1 MDAQKQLYREE
12 AFDLLAELEEALIE
26 LEQQP
31 GDLDIVNRIF
41 RAMHTIKGSG
51 AMFGFDD
58 IASFTHTIETAY
70 DLIREGKLSVDEE
83 LISLTLRSCDQIKA
97 MLEASVGG
105 EGADASLI
113 EEITASF
120 KKLISSVQDAA
131 PGQAES
137 CPAGT
142 CGDQV
147 DGLNAEI
154 TYRIRFKPH
163 RELFQNGTN
172 PIPLLNE
179 IRGLGHARVI
189 CHLKELPGL
198 KELDPETCYT
208 YWDIILTTDKDAD
221 AIRDVFIF
229 VEHLSDIKVTK
240 IDDYSE
246 IDDEEYKK
254 IGEILFD
261 RGDISLSD
269 LESIL
274 GRQKRIGEMLVESG
288 KARRSEVHSA
298 LMEQEHVRNLRK
310 KRMGAVS
317 GDSTSSIRV
326 ASHKLDSLVN
336 LVGELVTVQAR
347 LTQLAAQRNDHD
359 LVQVSEEVERLAAEL
374 RDNAMGIR
382 MLPIGTTFAKFK
394 RLVRDLSTELGKEV
408 NFTTSGEET
417 ELDKTVIDRLGD
429 PLVHL
434 IRNSID
440 HGIES
445 PEQRRAAG
453 KPAEGTIRLTAEHS
467 GAHVLISVSDDGA
480 GLDTEAI
487 RAKAMEK
494 GLISPDANLS
504 EKEIF
509 ELILAPGFST
519 ARSVS
524 KVSGRG
530 VGMDVVTSSIKSFGG
545 TVEIASVKGKGTT
558 ITLKL
563 PLTLAIID
571 GLLVTISDEYFVM
584 PLNAVV
590 ECVELSAD
598 DRRRTHGRN
607 LARVRDEIVPYIPL
621 REVFSLGGNNP
632 AIEQVVVTEIGER
645 RIGFVVDKVVGQHQT
660 VIKNLGKFLRHVEGV
675 SGATIMGD
683 GTVALI
689 LDINKLTQ
697 QVEFDESNLGGRM
710 YHA

>member
-1 MDAQKQLYREE
+1 MDAPKQVYREE
-12 AFDLLAELEEALIE
+12 AFELLSDLEDALIE

-31 GDLDIVNRIF
+31 GDLDTVNRIF

-51 AMFGFDD
+51 AMFGFDE
-58 IASFTHTIETAY
+58 IATFTHTIETVY
-70 DLIREGKLSVDEE
+70 DLIREGKLSVDED

-97 MLEASVGG
+97 MLSASEGEGQADDALTLEISSAFKRLIPAEPDDAAQNARCGISEGG
-105 EGADASLI
+105 EEDI
-113 EEITASF
+113 DE
-120 KKLISSVQDAA
+120 K
-131 PGQAES
+131 AE
-137 CPAGT
+137 AT
-142 CGDQV
+142 F
-147 DGLNAEI
+147 
-154 TYRIRFKPH
+154 RIRFRPH

-172 PIPLLNE
+172 PVPLLNE
-179 IRGLGHARVI
+179 LRSLGHARII
-189 CHLKELPGL
+189 CHLKDIPDLHEI
-198 KELDPETCYT
+198 DPEACYT
-208 YWDIILTTDKDAD
+208 SWDIILTTDKDD
-221 AIRDVFIF
+221 NVIRDVFIF
-229 VEHLSDIKVTK
+229 VEHVSDIEITL
-240 IDDYSE
+240 IDDSNGIE
-246 IDDEEYKK
+246 EEEYKK

-269 LESIL
+269 LENIL
-274 GRQKRIGEMLVESG
+274 GRQKKIGEMLVESG
-288 KARRSEVHSA
+288 KARRSEVKSA
-298 LMEQEHVRNLRK
+298 LVEQEQVRELRK
-310 KRMGAVS
+310 KRVAASVGEGA
-317 GDSTSSIRV
+317 SSIRV

-347 LTQLAAQRNDHD
+347 LSQLSAQRNDTD
-359 LVQVSEEVERLAAEL
+359 LTLVSEEVERLTAEL
-374 RDNAMGIR
+374 RDNAMGMR
-382 MLPIGTTFAKFK
+382 MLPIGTIFAKFK

-417 ELDKTVIDRLGD
+417 ELDKTVIDKLGD

-445 PEQRRAAG
+445 PDARKAAG

-487 RAKAMEK
+487 RSRAIEK
-494 GLISPDANLS
+494 GLISPDAAMS
-504 EKEIF
+504 EKDLF
-509 ELILAPGFST
+509 ELILTPGFST
-519 ARSVS
+519 AKSIS

-530 VGMDVVTSSIKSFGG
+530 VGMDVVTSSIESFGG
-545 TVEIASVKGKGTT
+545 TVEIASVRGRGTT

-571 GLLVTISDEYFVM
+571 GLLVTISDEFFVI

-590 ECVELSAD
+590 ECIELSD
-598 DRRRTHGRN
+598 EDRRHTHGRN
-607 LARVRDEIVPYIPL
+607 LARVREEIVPYIPL
-621 REVFSLGGNNP
+621 REAFALGGGKP
-632 AIEQVVVTEIGER
+632 SIEQVVVTEVGER

-660 VIKNLGKFLRHVEGV
+660 VIKNMGKFLRHVDGV

-689 LDINKLTQ
+689 LDINKITQ
-697 QVEFDESNLGGRM
+697 QSEYMEASMNAAGH
-710 YHA
+710 HA

>member
-1 MDAQKQLYREE
+1 MHMDAQKQLYREE
-12 AFDLLAELEEALIE
+12 AFELLAKLEEALIE

-31 GDLDIVNRIF
+31 DDLDIVNRIF

-70 DLIREGKLSVDEE
+70 DLIREEKLFADEE
-83 LISLTLRSCDQIKA
+83 LISLTLRSCDQVKA
-97 MLEASVGG
+97 MLDAPEG
-105 EGADASLI
+105 EEGTDANLI

-120 KKLISSVQDAA
+120 KRLISSGQGAA

-137 CPAGT
+137 CPAYTG
-142 CGDQV
+142 GDQE
-147 DGLNAEI
+147 DGLKAEI

-179 IRGLGHARVI
+179 IRALGHAHVI

-198 KELDPETCYT
+198 KELDPEACYT

-229 VEHLSDIKVTK
+229 VEHISEVEVTK

-246 IDDEEYKK
+246 IDHEEYKK

-288 KARRSEVHSA
+288 KARRSEVQSA

-310 KRMGAVS
+310 KRMGAAP
-317 GDSTSSIRV
+317 GDSVSSIRV

-347 LTQLAAQRNDHD
+347 LAQLSAQRNDHD
-359 LVQVSEEVERLAAEL
+359 LALVSEEVERLTAEL

-445 PEQRRAAG
+445 PEKRAAAG
-453 KPAEGTIRLTAEHS
+453 KPAEGTIRLIAEHS
-467 GAHVLISVSDDGA
+467 GAHVLISVSDDGS

-494 GLISPDANLS
+494 GIISPDASLS

-509 ELILAPGFST
+509 ELIFAPGFST
-519 ARSVS
+519 AQSVS

-530 VGMDVVTSSIKSFGG
+530 VGMDVVTSSIESFGG
-545 TVEIASVKGKGTT
+545 TVEIESAKGKGTT

-590 ECVELSAD
+590 ECVELSAE

-621 REVFSLGGNNP
+621 REVFSLHGDNP

-645 RIGFVVDKVVGQHQT
+645 RVGFVVDKVVGQHQT

-697 QVEFDESNLGGRM
+697 QVESAEK
-710 YHA
+710 YPEVH

>member
-1 MDAQKQLYREE
+1 MDAPKQVYREE
-12 AFDLLAELEEALIE
+12 AFELLSDLEDALIE

-31 GDLDIVNRIF
+31 GDLDTVNRIF

-51 AMFGFDD
+51 AMFGFDE
-58 IASFTHTIETAY
+58 IATFTHTIETVY
-70 DLIREGKLSVDEE
+70 DLIREGKLSVDED

-97 MLEASVGG
+97 MLSASEGEVQADDALTLEISSAFKRLIPAEPDDAAQNARCGISEGG
-105 EGADASLI
+105 EEDI
-113 EEITASF
+113 DE
-120 KKLISSVQDAA
+120 K
-131 PGQAES
+131 AE
-137 CPAGT
+137 AT
-142 CGDQV
+142 F
-147 DGLNAEI
+147 
-154 TYRIRFKPH
+154 RIRFRPH

-172 PIPLLNE
+172 PVPLLNE
-179 IRGLGHARVI
+179 LRSLGHARII
-189 CHLKELPGL
+189 CHLKDIPDLHEI
-198 KELDPETCYT
+198 DPEACYT
-208 YWDIILTTDKDAD
+208 SWDIILTTDKDD
-221 AIRDVFIF
+221 NVIRDVFIF
-229 VEHLSDIKVTK
+229 VEHVSDIEITL
-240 IDDYSE
+240 IDDSNGIE
-246 IDDEEYKK
+246 EEEYKK

-269 LESIL
+269 LENIL
-274 GRQKRIGEMLVESG
+274 GRQKKIGEMLVESG
-288 KARRSEVHSA
+288 KARRSEVQSA
-298 LMEQEHVRNLRK
+298 LVEQEHVRELRK
-310 KRMGAVS
+310 KRVAASVGEGA
-317 GDSTSSIRV
+317 SSIRV

-347 LTQLAAQRNDHD
+347 LSQLSAQKDDTD
-359 LVQVSEEVERLAAEL
+359 LTLVSEEVERLVAEL
-374 RDNAMGIR
+374 RDNAMGMR
-382 MLPIGTTFAKFK
+382 MLPIGTIFAKFK

-417 ELDKTVIDRLGD
+417 ELDKTVIDKLGD

-445 PEQRRAAG
+445 PDARKAAG

-487 RAKAMEK
+487 RSRAIEK
-494 GLISPDANLS
+494 GLISPDAAMS
-504 EKEIF
+504 EKDLF
-509 ELILAPGFST
+509 ELILTPGFST
-519 ARSVS
+519 AKSIS

-530 VGMDVVTSSIKSFGG
+530 VGMDVVTSSIESFGG
-545 TVEIASVKGKGTT
+545 TVEIASVRGRGTT

-571 GLLVTISDEYFVM
+571 GLLVTISDEFFVI

-590 ECVELSAD
+590 ECIELSD
-598 DRRRTHGRN
+598 EDRRHTHGRN
-607 LARVRDEIVPYIPL
+607 LARVREEIVPYIPL
-621 REVFSLGGNNP
+621 REAFALGGGKP
-632 AIEQVVVTEIGER
+632 SIEQVVVTEVGER

-660 VIKNLGKFLRHVEGV
+660 VIKNMGKFLRHVDGV

-689 LDINKLTQ
+689 LDINKITQ
-697 QVEFDESNLGGRM
+697 QSEYMEASMNAAGH
-710 YHA
+710 HA

>member
-12 AFDLLAELEEALIE
+12 AFELLAKLEEALIE

-31 GDLDIVNRIF
+31 DDLDIVNRIF

-70 DLIREGKLSVDEE
+70 DLIREEKLFADEE
-83 LISLTLRSCDQIKA
+83 LISLTLRSCDQVKA
-97 MLEASVGG
+97 MLDAPEG
-105 EGADASLI
+105 EEGTDANLI

-120 KKLISSVQDAA
+120 KRLISSGQGAA

-137 CPAGT
+137 CPAYTG
-142 CGDQV
+142 GDQE
-147 DGLNAEI
+147 DGLKAEI

-179 IRGLGHARVI
+179 IRALGHAHVI

-198 KELDPETCYT
+198 KELDPEACYT

-229 VEHLSDIKVTK
+229 VEHISEVEVTK

-246 IDDEEYKK
+246 IDHEEYKK

-288 KARRSEVHSA
+288 KARRSEVQSA

-317 GDSTSSIRV
+317 GDSVSSIRV

-347 LTQLAAQRNDHD
+347 LAQLSAQRNDHD
-359 LVQVSEEVERLAAEL
+359 LALVSEEVERLTAEL

-445 PEQRRAAG
+445 PEKRAAAG
-453 KPAEGTIRLTAEHS
+453 KPAEGTIRLIAEHS
-467 GAHVLISVSDDGA
+467 GAHVLISVSDDGS

-494 GLISPDANLS
+494 GIISPDASLS

-509 ELILAPGFST
+509 ELIFAPGFST
-519 ARSVS
+519 AQSVS

-530 VGMDVVTSSIKSFGG
+530 VGMDVVTSSIESFGG
-545 TVEIASVKGKGTT
+545 TVEIESAKGKGTT

-590 ECVELSAD
+590 ECVELSAE

-621 REVFSLGGNNP
+621 REVFSLHGDNP

-645 RIGFVVDKVVGQHQT
+645 RVGFVVDKVVGQHQT

-697 QVEFDESNLGGRM
+697 QVESAEK
-710 YHA
+710 YPEVH

>member
-1 MDAQKQLYREE
+1 MDAPKQVYREE
-12 AFDLLAELEEALIE
+12 AFELLSDLEDALIE

-31 GDLDIVNRIF
+31 GDLDTVNRIF

-51 AMFGFDD
+51 AMFGFDE
-58 IASFTHTIETAY
+58 IATFTHTIETVY
-70 DLIREGKLSVDEE
+70 DLIREGKLSVDED

-97 MLEASVGG
+97 MLSASEGEGQADDALTLEISSAFKRLIPAEPDDAAQNARCGISEGG
-105 EGADASLI
+105 EEDI
-113 EEITASF
+113 DE
-120 KKLISSVQDAA
+120 K
-131 PGQAES
+131 AE
-137 CPAGT
+137 AT
-142 CGDQV
+142 F
-147 DGLNAEI
+147 
-154 TYRIRFKPH
+154 RIRFRPH

-172 PIPLLNE
+172 PVPLLNE
-179 IRGLGHARVI
+179 LRSLGHARII
-189 CHLKELPGL
+189 CHLKDIPDLHEI
-198 KELDPETCYT
+198 DPEACYT
-208 YWDIILTTDKDAD
+208 SWDIILTTDKEDN

-229 VEHLSDIKVTK
+229 VEHVSDIEITL
-240 IDDYSE
+240 IDDSNGIE
-246 IDDEEYKK
+246 EEEYKK

-269 LESIL
+269 LENIL
-274 GRQKRIGEMLVESG
+274 GRQKKIGEMLVESG
-288 KARRSEVHSA
+288 KARRSEVKSA
-298 LMEQEHVRNLRK
+298 LVEQEQVRELRK
-310 KRMGAVS
+310 KRVAASVGEGA
-317 GDSTSSIRV
+317 SSIRV

-347 LTQLAAQRNDHD
+347 LSQLSAQRNDTD
-359 LVQVSEEVERLAAEL
+359 LTLVSEEVERLTAEL
-374 RDNAMGIR
+374 RDNAMGMR
-382 MLPIGTTFAKFK
+382 MLPIGTIFAKFK

-417 ELDKTVIDRLGD
+417 ELDKTVIDKLGD

-445 PEQRRAAG
+445 PDARKAAG

-487 RAKAMEK
+487 RSRAIEK
-494 GLISPDANLS
+494 GLISPDAAMS
-504 EKEIF
+504 EKDLF
-509 ELILAPGFST
+509 ELILTPGFST
-519 ARSVS
+519 AKSIS

-530 VGMDVVTSSIKSFGG
+530 VGMDVVTSSIESFGG
-545 TVEIASVKGKGTT
+545 TVEIASVRGRGTT

-571 GLLVTISDEYFVM
+571 GLLVTISDEFFVI

-590 ECVELSAD
+590 ECIELSD
-598 DRRRTHGRN
+598 EDRRHTHGRN
-607 LARVRDEIVPYIPL
+607 LARVREEIVPYIPL
-621 REVFSLGGNNP
+621 REAFALGGGKP
-632 AIEQVVVTEIGER
+632 SIEQVVVTEVGER

-660 VIKNLGKFLRHVEGV
+660 VIKNMGKFLRHVDGV

-689 LDINKLTQ
+689 LDINKITQ
-697 QVEFDESNLGGRM
+697 QSEYMEASMNAAGH
-710 YHA
+710 HA

>member
-1 MDAQKQLYREE
+1 MDAPKQVYREE
-12 AFDLLAELEEALIE
+12 AFELLSDLEDALIE

-31 GDLDIVNRIF
+31 GDLDTVNRIF

-51 AMFGFDD
+51 AMFGFDE
-58 IASFTHTIETAY
+58 IATFTHTIETVY
-70 DLIREGKLSVDEE
+70 DLIREGKLSVDED

-97 MLEASVGG
+97 MLSASEGEVQADDALTLEISSAFKRLIPAEPDDAAQNARCGISEGG
-105 EGADASLI
+105 EEDI
-113 EEITASF
+113 DE
-120 KKLISSVQDAA
+120 K
-131 PGQAES
+131 AE
-137 CPAGT
+137 AT
-142 CGDQV
+142 F
-147 DGLNAEI
+147 
-154 TYRIRFKPH
+154 RIRFRPH

-172 PIPLLNE
+172 PVPLLNE
-179 IRGLGHARVI
+179 LRSLGHARII
-189 CHLKELPGL
+189 CHLKDIPDLHEI
-198 KELDPETCYT
+198 DPEACYT
-208 YWDIILTTDKDAD
+208 SWDIILTTDKEDN

-229 VEHLSDIKVTK
+229 VEHVSDIEITL
-240 IDDYSE
+240 IDDSNGIE
-246 IDDEEYKK
+246 EEEYKK

-269 LESIL
+269 LENIL
-274 GRQKRIGEMLVESG
+274 GRQKKIGEMLVESG
-288 KARRSEVHSA
+288 KARRSEVKSA
-298 LMEQEHVRNLRK
+298 LVEQEQVRELRK
-310 KRMGAVS
+310 KRVAASVGEGA
-317 GDSTSSIRV
+317 SSIRV

-347 LTQLAAQRNDHD
+347 LSQLSAQKDDTD
-359 LVQVSEEVERLAAEL
+359 LTLVSEEVERLVAEL
-374 RDNAMGIR
+374 RDNAMGMR
-382 MLPIGTTFAKFK
+382 MLPIGTIFAKFK

-408 NFTTSGEET
+408 NFATSGEET
-417 ELDKTVIDRLGD
+417 ELDKTVIDKLGD

-445 PEQRRAAG
+445 PDARKAAG

-487 RAKAMEK
+487 RSRAIEK
-494 GLISPDANLS
+494 GLISPDAAMS
-504 EKEIF
+504 EKDLF
-509 ELILAPGFST
+509 ELILTPGFST
-519 ARSVS
+519 AKSIS

-530 VGMDVVTSSIKSFGG
+530 VGMDVVTSSIESFGG
-545 TVEIASVKGKGTT
+545 TVEIASVRGRGTT

-571 GLLVTISDEYFVM
+571 GLLVTISDEFFVI

-590 ECVELSAD
+590 ECIELSD
-598 DRRRTHGRN
+598 EDRRHTHGRN
-607 LARVRDEIVPYIPL
+607 LARVREEIVPYIPL
-621 REVFSLGGNNP
+621 REAFALGGGKP
-632 AIEQVVVTEIGER
+632 SIEQVVVTEVGER

-660 VIKNLGKFLRHVEGV
+660 VIKNMGKFLRHVDGV

-689 LDINKLTQ
+689 HDINKITQ
-697 QVEFDESNLGGRM
+697 QSEYMEASMNAAGH
-710 YHA
+710 HA

>member
-1 MDAQKQLYREE
+1 MDAPKQVYREE
-12 AFDLLAELEEALIE
+12 AFELLSDLEDALIE

-31 GDLDIVNRIF
+31 GDLDTVNRIF

-51 AMFGFDD
+51 AMFGFDE
-58 IASFTHTIETAY
+58 IATFTHTIETVY
-70 DLIREGKLSVDEE
+70 DLIREGKLSVDED

-97 MLEASVGG
+97 MLSASEGEVQADDALTLEISSAFKRLIPAEPDDAAQNARCGISEGG
-105 EGADASLI
+105 EEDI
-113 EEITASF
+113 DE
-120 KKLISSVQDAA
+120 K
-131 PGQAES
+131 AE
-137 CPAGT
+137 AT
-142 CGDQV
+142 F
-147 DGLNAEI
+147 
-154 TYRIRFKPH
+154 RIRFRPH

-172 PIPLLNE
+172 PVPLLNE
-179 IRGLGHARVI
+179 LRSLGHARII
-189 CHLKELPGL
+189 CHLKDIPDLHEI
-198 KELDPETCYT
+198 DPEACYT
-208 YWDIILTTDKDAD
+208 SWDIILTTDKEDN

-229 VEHLSDIKVTK
+229 VEHVSDIEITL
-240 IDDYSE
+240 IDDSNGIE
-246 IDDEEYKK
+246 EEEYKK

-269 LESIL
+269 LENIL
-274 GRQKRIGEMLVESG
+274 GRQKKIGEMLVESG
-288 KARRSEVHSA
+288 KARRSEVKSA
-298 LMEQEHVRNLRK
+298 LVEQEQVRELRK
-310 KRMGAVS
+310 KRVAASVGEGA
-317 GDSTSSIRV
+317 SSIRV

-347 LTQLAAQRNDHD
+347 LSQLSAQRNDTD
-359 LVQVSEEVERLAAEL
+359 LTLVSEEVERLTAEL
-374 RDNAMGIR
+374 RDNAMGMR
-382 MLPIGTTFAKFK
+382 MLPIGTIFAKFK

-408 NFTTSGEET
+408 NFATSGEET
-417 ELDKTVIDRLGD
+417 ELDKTVIDKLGD

-445 PEQRRAAG
+445 PDARKAAG

-487 RAKAMEK
+487 RSRAIEK
-494 GLISPDANLS
+494 GLISPDAAMS
-504 EKEIF
+504 EKDLF
-509 ELILAPGFST
+509 ELILTPGFST
-519 ARSVS
+519 AKSIS

-530 VGMDVVTSSIKSFGG
+530 VGMDVVTSSIESFGG
-545 TVEIASVKGKGTT
+545 TVEIASVRGRGTT

-571 GLLVTISDEYFVM
+571 GLLVTISDEFFVI

-590 ECVELSAD
+590 ECIELSD
-598 DRRRTHGRN
+598 EDRRHTHGRN
-607 LARVRDEIVPYIPL
+607 LARVREEIVPYIPL
-621 REVFSLGGNNP
+621 REAFALGGGKP
-632 AIEQVVVTEIGER
+632 SIEQVVVTEVGER

-660 VIKNLGKFLRHVEGV
+660 VIKNMGKFLRHVDGV

-689 LDINKLTQ
+689 LDINKITQ
-697 QVEFDESNLGGRM
+697 QSEYMEASMNAAGH
-710 YHA
+710 HA

>member
-1 MDAQKQLYREE
+1 MDAPKQVYREE
-12 AFDLLAELEEALIE
+12 AFELLSDLEDALIE

-31 GDLDIVNRIF
+31 GDLDTVNRIF

-51 AMFGFDD
+51 AMFGFDE
-58 IASFTHTIETAY
+58 IATFTHTIETVY
-70 DLIREGKLSVDEE
+70 DLIREGKLSVDED

-97 MLEASVGG
+97 MLSASEGEVQADDALTLEISSAFKRLIPAEPDDAAQNARCGISEGG
-105 EGADASLI
+105 EEDI
-113 EEITASF
+113 DE
-120 KKLISSVQDAA
+120 K
-131 PGQAES
+131 AE
-137 CPAGT
+137 AT
-142 CGDQV
+142 F
-147 DGLNAEI
+147 
-154 TYRIRFKPH
+154 RIRFRPH

-172 PIPLLNE
+172 PVPLLNE
-179 IRGLGHARVI
+179 LRSLGHARII
-189 CHLKELPGL
+189 CHLKDIPDLHEI
-198 KELDPETCYT
+198 DPEACYT
-208 YWDIILTTDKDAD
+208 SWDIILTTDKEDN

-229 VEHLSDIKVTK
+229 VEHVSDIEITL
-240 IDDYSE
+240 IDDSNGIE
-246 IDDEEYKK
+246 EEEYKK

-269 LESIL
+269 LENIL
-274 GRQKRIGEMLVESG
+274 GRQKKIGEMLVESG
-288 KARRSEVHSA
+288 KARRSEVKSA
-298 LMEQEHVRNLRK
+298 LVEQEQVRELRK
-310 KRMGAVS
+310 KRVAASVGEGA
-317 GDSTSSIRV
+317 SSIRV

-347 LTQLAAQRNDHD
+347 LSQLSAQKNDTD
-359 LVQVSEEVERLAAEL
+359 LTLVSEEVERLVAEL
-374 RDNAMGIR
+374 RDNAMGMR
-382 MLPIGTTFAKFK
+382 MLPIGTIFAKFK

-417 ELDKTVIDRLGD
+417 ELDKTVIDKLGD

-445 PEQRRAAG
+445 PDARKAAG

-467 GAHVLISVSDDGA
+467 GANVLISVSDDGA

-487 RAKAMEK
+487 RSRAIEK
-494 GLISPDANLS
+494 GLISPDAAMS
-504 EKEIF
+504 EKDLF
-509 ELILAPGFST
+509 ELILTPGFST
-519 ARSVS
+519 AKSIS

-530 VGMDVVTSSIKSFGG
+530 VGMDVVTSSIESFGG
-545 TVEIASVKGKGTT
+545 TVEIASVRGRGTT

-571 GLLVTISDEYFVM
+571 GLLVTISDEFFVI

-590 ECVELSAD
+590 ECIELSD
-598 DRRRTHGRN
+598 EDRRHTHGRN
-607 LARVRDEIVPYIPL
+607 LARVREEIVPYIPL
-621 REVFSLGGNNP
+621 REAFALGGGKP
-632 AIEQVVVTEIGER
+632 SIEQVVVTEVGER

-660 VIKNLGKFLRHVEGV
+660 VIKNMGKFLRHVDGV

-689 LDINKLTQ
+689 LDINKITQ
-697 QVEFDESNLGGRM
+697 QSEYMEASMNAAGH
-710 YHA
+710 HA

>member
-1 MDAQKQLYREE
+1 MDAPKQVYREE
-12 AFDLLAELEEALIE
+12 AFELLSDLEDALIE

-31 GDLDIVNRIF
+31 GDLDTVNRIF

-51 AMFGFDD
+51 AMFGFDE
-58 IASFTHTIETAY
+58 IATFTHTIETVY
-70 DLIREGKLSVDEE
+70 DLIREGKLSVDED

-97 MLEASVGG
+97 MLSASEGEVQADDALTLEISSAFKRLIPAEPDDAAQNARCGISEGG
-105 EGADASLI
+105 EEDI
-113 EEITASF
+113 DE
-120 KKLISSVQDAA
+120 K
-131 PGQAES
+131 AE
-137 CPAGT
+137 AT
-142 CGDQV
+142 F
-147 DGLNAEI
+147 
-154 TYRIRFKPH
+154 RIRFRPH

-172 PIPLLNE
+172 PVPLLNE
-179 IRGLGHARVI
+179 LRSLGHARII
-189 CHLKELPGL
+189 CHLKDIPDLHEI
-198 KELDPETCYT
+198 DPEACYT
-208 YWDIILTTDKDAD
+208 SWDIILTTDKDD
-221 AIRDVFIF
+221 NVIRDVFIF
-229 VEHLSDIKVTK
+229 VEHVSDIEITL
-240 IDDYSE
+240 IDDSNGIE
-246 IDDEEYKK
+246 EEEYKK

-269 LESIL
+269 LENIL
-274 GRQKRIGEMLVESG
+274 GRQKKIGEMLVESG
-288 KARRSEVHSA
+288 KARRSEVKSA
-298 LMEQEHVRNLRK
+298 LVEQEQVRELRK
-310 KRMGAVS
+310 KRVAASVGEGA
-317 GDSTSSIRV
+317 SSIRV

-347 LTQLAAQRNDHD
+347 LSQLSAQRNDTD
-359 LVQVSEEVERLAAEL
+359 LTLVSEEVERLTAEL
-374 RDNAMGIR
+374 RDNAMGMR
-382 MLPIGTTFAKFK
+382 MLPIGTIFAKFK

-417 ELDKTVIDRLGD
+417 ELDKTVIDKLGD

-445 PEQRRAAG
+445 PDARKAAG

-487 RAKAMEK
+487 RSRAIEK
-494 GLISPDANLS
+494 GLISPDAAMS
-504 EKEIF
+504 EKDLF
-509 ELILAPGFST
+509 ELILTPGFST
-519 ARSVS
+519 AKSIS

-530 VGMDVVTSSIKSFGG
+530 VGMDVVTSSIESFGG
-545 TVEIASVKGKGTT
+545 TVEIASVRGRGTT

-571 GLLVTISDEYFVM
+571 GLLVTISDEFFVI

-590 ECVELSAD
+590 ECIELSD
-598 DRRRTHGRN
+598 EDRRHTHGRN
-607 LARVRDEIVPYIPL
+607 LARVREEIVPYIPL
-621 REVFSLGGNNP
+621 REAFALGGGKP
-632 AIEQVVVTEIGER
+632 SIEQVVVTEVGER

-660 VIKNLGKFLRHVEGV
+660 VIKNMGKFLRHVDGV

-689 LDINKLTQ
+689 LDINKITQ
-697 QVEFDESNLGGRM
+697 QSEYMEASMNAAGH
-710 YHA
+710 HA